1 LILVLFSAL
10 GKVIAIVL
18 EDLEDIR
25 RFVDVGI
32 GGIHHNLFVL
42 FDAALPLVTFR
53 EVALAA

>member
-42 FDAALPLVTFR
+42 FDAALPLVTF
-53 EVALAA
+53 